1 MRTHPGGAGDPAEA
15 AEAIERPSG
24 SQRVLATTGVMMT
37 IFLGAVGQTSL
48 VTAMPAIIAD
58 IGGFD
63 RYAWAHAAYLIAS
76 TVATLVAGR
85 LSDIYGRRTLLL
97 VGLAILAAASV
108 PVVLVGNMTQLA
120 LLRGIQGLGGG
131 AVMACSTI
139 AVADLY
145 APRERG
151 RIQGLVGAVVFLSI
165 VIGPLLAGLLA
176 DTASWRWI
184 LLINVPAG
192 LLVAAVIARTF
203 PRMSAAAGT
212 AGGTGNAETAGTAG
226 TTGSTGT
233 VGAAASVMPLSL
245 YRNRTLTAGAA
256 LMILTSFGLYGNI
269 LFVPLFFQAVQGFS
283 ATGGG
288 GILAPLGLG
297 VVLGGVVSGQLISRT
312 GGHYRLHAIVGTVF
326 MAAGTFLLAG
336 MGPETELGLAAVYL
350 VTVGW
355 GAGAMGTTV
364 TVAVQNSTPF
374 AMVGAATATLHFWR
388 LVSGAAGLAAL
399 GAVLAARFASRL
411 EASLSV
417 AVRSVLPPGQLDA
430 LKSDPQVL
438 GDPAAADA
446 LRAALAEAGPAAAGA
461 ANELLAALREAVD
474 GAVGDAMAMCAA
486 AMTLAIVASLFL
498 EPRETPAGEGLGDD
512 DDPATAVA

>member
-212 AGGTGNAETAGTAG
+212 AGGTGTAETAGTA
-226 TTGSTGT
+226 GT

-438 GDPAAADA
+438 GDAAAADA

-498 EPRETPAGEGLGDD
+498 EPRETPAGEGPGD

>member
-212 AGGTGNAETAGTAG
+212 TG
-226 TTGSTGT
+226 TTGTTGT

-411 EASLSV
+411 EASLSA

-438 GDPAAADA
+438 GDAAAADA

-498 EPRETPAGEGLGDD
+498 EPRETPAGEGPGDD
-512 DDPATAVA
+512 ADPATAVS